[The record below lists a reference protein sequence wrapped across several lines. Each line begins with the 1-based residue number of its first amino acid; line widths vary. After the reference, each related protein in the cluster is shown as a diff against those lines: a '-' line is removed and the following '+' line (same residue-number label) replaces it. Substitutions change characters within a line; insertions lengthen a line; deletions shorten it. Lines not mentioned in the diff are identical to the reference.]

1 VTDDPTTQS
10 RDETPAHSPSADPAA
25 PADDPAAAPADE
37 ATPGADPA
45 RRRRRLIIGGV
56 IAAAVVV
63 IVLGCLAAAVV
74 LRSSVRLADRVDDNE
89 ARHERLTEACV
100 ELETRLNRLAPP
112 GSTGGDPRRRADA
125 IRDENAAVRPLLA
138 ELDEMTADREDR
150 EFPRDRRRDD
160 WAGAWRQ
167 LIEARTAYAD
177 ALDRQSAAGEPAFY
191 VAPRSVRDGSVVSE
205 LERHGPHTCGGSIR
219 RLAGPDL

>member
-1 VTDDPTTQS
+1 VTDDRTTPS
-10 RDETPAHSPSADPAA
+10 SDETTADPSPPADNPPPADPSAP
-25 PADDPAAAPADE
+25 
-37 ATPGADPA
+37 ADPA
-45 RRRRRLIIGGV
+45 RRRRRLLIGAV
-56 IAAAVVV
+56 AAAAAIL
-63 IVLGCLAAAVV
+63 IVLGCLAAGLV
-74 LRSSVRLADRVDDNE
+74 LRSTVRLADRVEDNE
-89 ARHERLTEACV
+89 DRHERLTEACV
-100 ELETRLNRLAPP
+100 ELETRLNRVAPP

-150 EFPRDRRRDD
+150 DFGHDRRRDD

-177 ALDRQSAAGEPAFY
+177 ALDRQSTAGEPAFY
-191 VAPRSVRDGSVVSE
+191 VAPRESRGDSVVSE
-205 LERHGPHTCGGSIR
+205 LERHAPHTCDGSIR